1 VAERLGL
8 FLDGELPADERAA
21 IASHLR
27 ECAACARRLEEL
39 AAVDD
44 VARSLTVEAPPGYF
58 DDFPSRVRARLRA
71 PAKARL
77 RPPVWSFA
85 AAAALLLGVLTPI
98 LWHQVQTTPVA
109 PVTSEA
115 MPATPAAPPTEAGTP
130 PTPPASVVAEEPL
143 RLHAEEAKVVLK
155 DTQVPSMLE
164 KRAASEEPAS
174 AGALARQPPAP
185 QKAAAPR
192 AKEELEARRDASA
205 PAASA
210 PALAGAP
217 ADSPEADALK
227 AKAQAQ
233 SPAAPRPAER
243 GAAGGRAALRE
254 EGFASSRG
262 VTANA
267 APAGGAAELRYRAL
281 LARKASTVT
290 EARSLREDWSAYAQ
304 SDPAGPHADEARVSQ
319 IEAGAAAY
327 RLSGD
332 ADDRAALE
340 GAAADYLARS
350 DARQAARVRAL
361 LASAL
366 PN

>member
-1 VAERLGL
+1 LSAHVAERLGL

-39 AAVDD
+39 TAVDD
-44 VARSLTVEAPPGYF
+44 LARSLTVEAPQGYF
-58 DDFPSRVRARLRA
+58 DDFPSRVRSRLRA

-98 LWHQVQTTPVA
+98 VWHQMQTPVVPAKSDAA
-109 PVTSEA
+109 PP
-115 MPATPAAPPTEAGTP
+115 PAAEPAAPQTQAGTP
-130 PTPPASVVAEEPL
+130 LTPPASVVAEEPL
-143 RLHAEEAKVVLK
+143 RLQAEEAKAAVK
-155 DTQVPSMLE
+155 DTQTPPMLK
-164 KRAASEEPAS
+164 KRA
-174 AGALARQPPAP
+174 QAP
-185 QKAAAPR
+185 QQAAAPR
-192 AKEELEARRDASA
+192 AKEELELRRDAPE

-210 PALAGAP
+210 RAVGGAP
-217 ADSPEADALK
+217 EDSSEADALRV
-227 AKAQAQ
+227 Q
-233 SPAAPRPAER
+233 SPAPARPAER
-243 GAAGGRAALRE
+243 PAAGASSALRQ
-254 EGFASSRG
+254 EGHAAGR

-267 APAGGAAELRYRAL
+267 APAAGAAELRYRAL
-281 LARKASTVT
+281 LARKASTVA
-290 EARSLREDWSAYAQ
+290 EARALREDWSAYAQ
-304 SDPAGPHADEARVSQ
+304 SDPAGPHADEARVYQ

-340 GAAADYLARS
+340 RAAADYLARS
-350 DARQAARVRAL
+350 DARQAGRVRAL